1 MMIVLYFIIIA
12 IMRVLQKICSK
23 KASEYVNDGIT
34 FFHYG
39 GYYQMLSAVC
49 ALVFL
54 CFVGFYG
61 FNLSTIICA
70 VISALLFALD
80 LFAGIEAIKGTSL
93 VVCNMFALGGLF
105 VPCVAGIFLFDE
117 PMSIWQW
124 SGLIVFVLS
133 IYFLSAKENKEEKK
147 AARPFTLRTFFML
160 VLSFIVNGLV
170 MLVQK
175 YFALLV
181 PDRNEATF
189 SFLTFAIN
197 AVILYAGMLLIGLK
211 KKKSQSDRE
220 ERIIQI
226 KKLPKPLLVCGAVLA
241 VALFT
246 INLLVTVMAS
256 EIESVVLFTVSS
268 ALSIVITAL
277 VGALIFKEK
286 LTAKNY
292 IGLVLGFFS
301 CVMVSVF

>member
-1 MMIVLYFIIIA
+1 
-12 IMRVLQKICSK
+12 
-23 KASEYVNDGIT
+23 
-34 FFHYG
+34 
-39 GYYQMLSAVC
+39 
-49 ALVFL
+49 
-54 CFVGFYG
+54 
-61 FNLSTIICA
+61 
-70 VISALLFALD
+70 
-80 LFAGIEAIKGTSL
+80 
-93 VVCNMFALGGLF
+93 
-105 VPCVAGIFLFDE
+105 
-117 PMSIWQW
+117 
-124 SGLIVFVLS
+124 
-133 IYFLSAKENKEEKK
+133 
-147 AARPFTLRTFFML
+147 ML